1 MANRKEYEMLFK
13 LNAQLGGSYNS
24 TFSKAQ
30 QQIASTQKE
39 ISALNKIQGD
49 IASYQKQQQAIGT
62 TKTKL
67 ESLKK
72 QYELI
77 EQEIK
82 DTEGSTAG
90 LEREK
95 LKLGDRIRDIETKLH
110 NQEDK
115 LQNTSDRLKEAG
127 VDTNNL
133 ANEDAKLSAKLD
145 ELNKKQEEAGEG
157 AKDFGVKGSSAIE
170 AVGAAIAAAGIT
182 VALKEIYEGFKACSE
197 IAAEYEAT
205 MSTVEALS
213 GASAEEMELL
223 SDKAKEL
230 GATTKFTATEAA
242 QAMTYMG
249 MAGWDAEEMLE
260 GMSGVMSL
268 AAASGEDLAMVS
280 DIVTDNLTA
289 FGMSAKETS
298 RFADVLAAT
307 ATNSNT
313 SVGIMGETFKNAA
326 SVAGALGYS
335 IEDISVAVG
344 LMANSGVKGSR
355 AGTALRNVFNGL
367 LEGVTLTSNAF
378 GEYEYTAVR
387 ADGTM
392 KNFSDTIAELRT
404 YFDQMTESEKVN
416 NAITLAGQRGYNG
429 LLAILNAT
437 DDEYTALTNSINQ
450 SAGAAEKMAAIRMDN
465 YKGQVTLM
473 QSAYDALKVS
483 IGEELNPTLRDGA
496 KLTTQLLTKF
506 NDFVKGNP
514 GLVKAFG
521 ATTGVIG
528 VATAGIVG
536 YTAVTKLATAASAA
550 FATVSSVSL
559 GPILAVVGG
568 VALLTGAVVALVS
581 KYNEG
586 IDSVKDLTQATR
598 EMDDAFKD
606 STKAYEETEKQTM
619 ATTALAGQYLD
630 RLDELEAQGLDS
642 AEAQKEYNLTVDKL
656 NAVMPELNANI
667 DEQTGLV
674 EGGTAALREYVDAWK
689 DKALMEA
696 MQKKYNEQLEAW
708 ADAQVEVAANEQKL
722 KKVQAD
728 RAVASDKLAAA
739 SQKYN
744 DALIAQY
751 NLEQEGYSSD
761 YEKRY
766 KEISD
771 AISEA
776 ELEMTQYWQE
786 VSKADREIKNLNK
799 AIDKGNGTL
808 SEYEEQVTEA
818 KELMDSFSQS
828 ADGSAEAISPLP
840 GLVDDVATEVAA
852 LSEAYKISYDE
863 AYKSISGQ
871 YQLWDEAA
879 EVAATK
885 IGDINKNLEGQA
897 KYWQDYQ
904 SNIDLLTAKTG
915 EIEGLRDVIASFAD
929 GTPDSVN
936 AIAGMAKA
944 SDEDL
949 QKMVDNYLAVQKAQ
963 DEAAASLAE
972 LSTGYTEQMEELADQ
987 MAEDIKAL
995 DLSDDAKKNGISTI
1009 QGFIDGAKGML
1020 PAVQQA
1026 YAEIAA
1032 RAKEALGFSV
1042 SKSSGFTSASGYG
1055 YAGGTIYAQP
1065 GVAWVGEE
1073 GPELVR
1079 FRGGEQVLSARES
1092 RGAVLNA
1099 GRAANTV
1106 AVSFNIEGNASE
1118 STIEALREYGEE
1130 FAQRVMDVIDQAGM
1144 DARRRAYA

>member
-30 QQIASTQKE
+30 QQISATQKE
-39 ISALNKIQGD
+39 ISALNRIQGD
-49 IASYQKQQQAIGT
+49 IASYNKQQQAINT

-95 LKLGDRIRDIETKLH
+95 LKLGDRIKDIETKLH

-115 LQNTSDRLKEAG
+115 LQNTSDRLREAG
-127 VDTNNL
+127 VDTSNL
-133 ANEDAKLSAKLD
+133 AAEDAKLSAKLD
-145 ELNKKQEEAGEG
+145 ELKKKQEEAGEG
-157 AKDFGVKGSSAIE
+157 AKDFGAKGSSAIE

-182 VALKEIYEGFKACSE
+182 VALKEIYEGFKACSQ
-197 IAAEYEAT
+197 IAMEYEAT

-223 SDKAKEL
+223 SAKAKEL

-249 MAGWDAEEMLE
+249 MAGWDANEMLE
-260 GMSGVMSL
+260 GMSGVMNL

-289 FGMSAKETS
+289 FGMSAKDTA

-367 LEGVTLTSNAF
+367 LEGVTLTGNAF
-378 GEYEYTAVR
+378 GEYEYSAVR

-392 KNFSDTIAELRT
+392 KNFSDTISELRT

-437 DDEYTALTNSINQ
+437 DDEYVSLTNSINQ
-450 SAGAAEKMAAIRMDN
+450 SAGAAERMANIRMDN
-465 YKGQVTLM
+465 TQGQITLM
-473 QSAYDALKVS
+473 QSAFDALKTSV
-483 IGEELNPTLRDGA
+483 GEELNPTVRDGA
-496 KLTTQLLTKF
+496 KLATTLFTKF
-506 NDFVKGNP
+506 NDFVKAHP
-514 GLVKAFG
+514 GIVKAGAAVVGVIGAGVAGITGYVAVLGIAKAATAALG
-521 ATTGVIG
+521 ATT
-528 VATAGIVG
+528 
-536 YTAVTKLATAASAA
+536 LAA
-550 FATVSSVSL
+550 L
-559 GPILAVVGG
+559 GPIAAVVGG
-568 VALLTGAVVALVS
+568 VALLTGAVVALVA

-586 IDSVKDLTQATR
+586 VDSVKDLTQATR
-598 EMDDAFKD
+598 EMDGVFSE
-606 STKAYEETEKQTM
+606 STKAYEQTEKQTM

-656 NAVMPELNANI
+656 NSLMPELNASI
-667 DEQTGLV
+667 DEQTGLLA
-674 EGGTAALREYVDAWK
+674 GGTDAARQYVESWK
-689 DKALMEA
+689 DMALMEA
-696 MQKKYNEQLEAW
+696 AQKKYNDQLSAW
-708 ADAQVEVAANEQKL
+708 ADVQLEITSNEQKL
-722 KKVQAD
+722 KKVQGD
-728 RAVASDKLAAA
+728 RGVLMDKYNAA

-744 DALIAQY
+744 DLIMEQTQLVGSWENPRYSEIDKELTALMDEMIGY
-751 NLEQEGYSSD
+751 NT
-761 YEKRY
+761 
-766 KEISD
+766 EIG
-771 AISEA
+771 
-776 ELEMTQYWQE
+776 
-786 VSKADREIKNLNK
+786 KADREIKNLNK
-799 AIDKGNGTL
+799 AIEEGNSTIA
-808 SEYEEQVTEA
+808 EYDDQVQEA
-818 KELMDSFSQS
+818 KELMDSFSQ
-828 ADGSAEAISPLP
+828 AAEDNAEAVSPLP
-840 GLVDDVATEVAA
+840 NLINGVAEEVSA
-852 LSEAYKISYDE
+852 LTEAYKLSYE
-863 AYKSISGQ
+863 AAYESISGQ

-879 EVAATK
+879 KVSETK

-915 EIEGLRDVIASFAD
+915 DIDGLREVISSFAD
-929 GTPDSVN
+929 GSADSVN

-963 DEAAASLAE
+963 DEAASSLAE
-972 LSTGYTEQMEELADQ
+972 LSTSYTEK
-987 MAEDIKAL
+987 MAEIGDQLAEDVKAM
-995 DLSDDAKKNGISTI
+995 DLSADAKKSGESTI
-1009 QGFIDGAKGML
+1009 QGFIDGASSML
-1020 PAVQQA
+1020 PAVQRA
-1026 YAEIAA
+1026 YAAIAA
-1032 RAKEALGFSV
+1032 KAKEALGGNV
-1042 SKSSGFTSASGYG
+1042 TPTYSGSPAGYGGYASGTP
-1055 YAGGTIYAQP
+1055 YASP
-1065 GVAWVGEE
+1065 GVKWVGED
-1073 GPELVR
+1073 GPELVS
-1079 FRGGEQVLSARES
+1079 FRGGERVLNARES
-1092 RGAVLNA
+1092 RNAVLASRPTSNS
-1099 GRAANTV
+1099 V
-1106 AVSFNIEGNASE
+1106 AVNFNIEGNANE
-1118 STIEALREYGEE
+1118 STIETLREFGEE
-1130 FAQRVMDVIDQAGM
+1130 FTQRVLDVIESASIDT
-1144 DARRRAYA
+1144 RRRAYA